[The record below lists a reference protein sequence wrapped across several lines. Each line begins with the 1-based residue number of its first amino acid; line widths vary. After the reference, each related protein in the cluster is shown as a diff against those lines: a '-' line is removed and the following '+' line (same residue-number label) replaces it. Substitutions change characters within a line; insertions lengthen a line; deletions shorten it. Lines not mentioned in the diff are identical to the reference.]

1 MEKVETE
8 SSKPSETPLSFT
20 RRRSHLKS
28 ETYYTLVRILSHCY
42 DKSQCS
48 LADQVVPQEQNPDFG
63 NDEVGK
69 ATGNEMCESV
79 ELVGPDRVEPSNLAI
94 QKETVSNE
102 SFEAVGVQDKG
113 FSDAQ
118 DMVIHEIER
127 IMAVE
132 ENEDLLKQMDMM
144 LGERTEDVGLQDKRF
159 DKERILMDELENI
172 VNGNMEPVHEIS
184 DNPFTRSLDKNQ
196 SGGDKVVPMNNP
208 EEHIDGQEFV
218 MEKAGTAQRNSKHS
232 DMLLDKTE
240 IGEVQYQRENGEE
253 NSLSLKAN
261 LLGIEHEMHHAD
273 MEVKKLV
280 PYSCAMNS
288 TIPITENAEIEKGE
302 CSSQKISEASDLS
315 LDKDM
320 ICEPL
325 KPSESMEEKSPLPK
339 ASALQM
345 ELETHPNEKELEKS
359 VCSGDSLN
367 FPNHM
372 TLGGDIEEG
381 EISGDDGKDD
391 KSSYMFLEDAIVS
404 EKKKV
409 DEVQVSLDVIE
420 KKSFHC
426 GEVNVASK
434 TSFGFTSSVDT
445 LDEANDSREVEP
457 KENDRNNMAL
467 RPKMVVHKKSLNA
480 KKTDSHDLLLKEEK
494 IKKKGSGA
502 KEGIVNPPAHPI
514 NTTSSHGITSTDKQ
528 DASSH
533 NKKKRGPSSEE
544 KKTKKKQKDRKRRA
558 EKNRALGVKRL
569 KIHPVATP
577 KKITFCHHYLKGR
590 CQQGDECKFSHD
602 TVPLTKSMPC
612 CHFARHSCIKGDDC
626 PYDHQLSKYPCDKFV
641 KGFCSRGN
649 DCMFSHKI
657 PTKEDSAAA
666 SNDCKPE
673 MKSPPFPG
681 NTNISKQLNVTGSS
695 LKNVDVLPA
704 SMGAHCHSN
713 VKTLVKPPALAPK
726 GISIFTAGKSSVVN
740 SSMLKQG
747 SSSPSRNG
755 GAKVG
760 SKAVPSASDT
770 LQNMNVIPTRTSPS
784 VVPKG
789 INFLSFGKAPL
800 DDAISKQVASLH
812 SNRDS
817 GTKLTML
824 DHLNLQKHDSLSPN
838 NDVSIKIGNQ
848 ASQSA
853 SKTIQNLNEMGQT
866 APDKSQNTSAISSRL
881 PASPLASAKYG
892 SEMRL
897 NRSVGALGVSA
908 EHLKVE
914 FKSIVAMVPVPCKF
928 PFSHSGGALCSCL
941 FRKDLY
947 MILVLDHAG

>member
-1 MEKVETE
+1 MEN
-8 SSKPSETPLSFT
+8 LSL
-20 RRRSHLKS
+20 SIAI
-28 ETYYTLVRILSHCY
+28 LVFLLILFI
-42 DKSQCS
+42 
-48 LADQVVPQEQNPDFG
+48 LFEDFG

-118 DMVIHEIER
+118 DMVIDEIER

-144 LGERTEDVGLQDKRF
+144 LGERTEEVGLQDKRF

-184 DNPFTRSLDKNQ
+184 NNPFTRSLDNNQ

-208 EEHIDGQEFV
+208 GEHFDGQEFV

-302 CSSQKISEASDLS
+302 SSSQKISEASDLS

-339 ASALQM
+339 TSALQM

-372 TLGGDIEEG
+372 TLDGDIEEG

-391 KSSYMFLEDAIVS
+391 KSSYMSLEDAIVL

-426 GEVNVASK
+426 GEVNGASK
-434 TSFGFTSSVDT
+434 TSFGFTSSRVDAP
-445 LDEANDSREVEP
+445 DKANDSREVEP

-480 KKTDSHDLLLKEEK
+480 KKTDRHDLLVKEEE

-514 NTTSSHGITSTDKQ
+514 NTTSSHGITSTDK
-528 DASSH
+528 
-533 NKKKRGPSSEE
+533 
-544 KKTKKKQKDRKRRA
+544 
-558 EKNRALGVKRL
+558 V
-569 KIHPVATP
+569 
-577 KKITFCHHYLKGR
+577 
-590 CQQGDECKFSHD
+590 
-602 TVPLTKSMPC
+602 
-612 CHFARHSCIKGDDC
+612 
-626 PYDHQLSKYPCDKFV
+626 
-641 KGFCSRGN
+641 
-649 DCMFSHKI
+649 
-657 PTKEDSAAA
+657 
-666 SNDCKPE
+666 
-673 MKSPPFPG
+673 
-681 NTNISKQLNVTGSS
+681 
-695 LKNVDVLPA
+695 
-704 SMGAHCHSN
+704 
-713 VKTLVKPPALAPK
+713 
-726 GISIFTAGKSSVVN
+726 
-740 SSMLKQG
+740 
-747 SSSPSRNG
+747 
-755 GAKVG
+755 
-760 SKAVPSASDT
+760 
-770 LQNMNVIPTRTSPS
+770 
-784 VVPKG
+784 
-789 INFLSFGKAPL
+789 
-800 DDAISKQVASLH
+800 
-812 SNRDS
+812 
-817 GTKLTML
+817 
-824 DHLNLQKHDSLSPN
+824 
-838 NDVSIKIGNQ
+838 
-848 ASQSA
+848 
-853 SKTIQNLNEMGQT
+853 
-866 APDKSQNTSAISSRL
+866 
-881 PASPLASAKYG
+881 
-892 SEMRL
+892 
-897 NRSVGALGVSA
+897 
-908 EHLKVE
+908 
-914 FKSIVAMVPVPCKF
+914 
-928 PFSHSGGALCSCL
+928 
-941 FRKDLY
+941 
-947 MILVLDHAG
+947 